1 MGMFDL
7 FRSNK
12 GQSSAF
18 GMIADFLANPQK
30 LKEALIKQL
39 YPHIAEALIKHL
51 DSVELNE
58 REAQAGVI
66 LFKNTTTDQLEYV
79 IATVSEDDKI
89 VRYLDGGNLSKK
101 LEELADNIKL
111 G

>member
-30 LKEALIKQL
+30 LKDTLLKQL
-39 YPHIAEALIKHL
+39 YPHLETALIKHL
-51 DSVELNE
+51 DSVKLDEGE
-58 REAQAGVI
+58 MTAGII
-66 LFKNTTTDQLEYV
+66 LFKSGDGKLSYVVATFNNNDNVVRQLDCQDVAEKLNEL
-79 IATVSEDDKI
+79 SE
-89 VRYLDGGNLSKK
+89 
-101 LEELADNIKL
+101 NIKL
-111 G
+111 